1 MTFDELFTRVCEALQ
16 REQRISYRAL
26 RRRFALSDED
36 LADLQDELISAKQLA
51 MDEDNRVLVWVGA
64 PGTALPPPPAT
75 PELAPLPAMV
85 QAQEPLAY
93 TPRHLAEKIL
103 TSRSALEGE
112 RKQVTVLFC
121 DLQNSTAIATH
132 LGPDNMHA
140 LLNRFFDL
148 ALEEVHRYEGTIN
161 QFLGDGFMALF
172 GAPLAHEDH
181 ARRAVLAALA
191 LRQTLHAQHA
201 DLGVP
206 YGVECQFRMG
216 LNSGLVVVGSIGDNL
231 RMDYSAIGDTTH
243 LAARLQQIAEPDT
256 ILLSASTCRLVQ
268 GYVRLEALAPVQVRG
283 LAEPITPYKIL
294 GTLPRRSPVVSRDE
308 RPLSRFVGR
317 ERELATLEE
326 IFAQVEAGHGQVV
339 GIVADAGGGKSRL
352 LYEFR
357 QRVAEKRVTYLEGRC
372 LSYGS
377 RIPYHP
383 ILDVVRQNCGI
394 TERDTATTV
403 LDKVRFALHEVG
415 MDAVATAPYLLHMLG
430 VQEGT
435 DPIAVLTP
443 EALKTCTFETLRQ
456 MSLAGSQRRPLL
468 VAVED
473 LHWMDTTSEAYLALL
488 VESLAGAAI
497 MLLTTYRPPWLDK
510 SYATQLAL
518 RSLAPPEALTV
529 VRTTRPDAALPAQ
542 LEQTIVEKAE
552 GNPFFLEELAR
563 AVLEPGAL
571 QSAVSVPD
579 TIQGVLSARID
590 RLPEDHKRL
599 VQTAAVL
606 GREFSRRLLEAVWD
620 GGAVDPLLV
629 ELQRLEFLYERTGAE
644 EPTYV
649 FKHALTQE
657 VAYDSLLTTR
667 RQALHAAAGH
677 ALERRYADRL
687 DEVAD
692 RLAYHYARTDN
703 TAKAVEYLTR
713 VAERAARSFAHPEA
727 LTALEEALVHAE
739 RLPIEVRDQRVVEL
753 WTRQIASLHWAGR
766 RQEAIALHRERQAGV
781 ERLADHALIVRYY
794 VWLSL
799 HYGFLGERDQ
809 AVQSAQRALAE
820 AQQCQDEVLMGMA
833 YAQLGNEDFF
843 AGRLLQA
850 VEHSRHAVALLEG
863 TAERYWLGLANYILA
878 ISYYFIGEFGQALEA
893 AARVEAVADTI
904 GDRRLQTNA
913 AGIRGWSLATRGDWD
928 AGIAA
933 CQDALERAPEP
944 HETALALGLLGHAYL
959 EQGNLAAAIPVLEQA
974 VEEANRYRS
983 RQVQSW
989 FKAYLGEAYRLDQQ
1003 LDKAQQFASQG
1014 YELASS
1020 IKHGWG
1026 AALAQRTLGRL
1037 AHTRGNLAEAEALF
1051 QEALDTFASIHAR
1064 FEAGRTHLDLAALAH
1079 TQGNQTGATAHLTQ
1093 AQALFAAL
1101 QVPRYVERTTHLAR
1115 AYGITLHAGA
1125 PAAPTEG

>member
-1 MTFDELFTRVCEALQ
+1 
-16 REQRISYRAL
+16 
-26 RRRFALSDED
+26 
-36 LADLQDELISAKQLA
+36 
-51 MDEDNRVLVWVGA
+51 
-64 PGTALPPPPAT
+64 
-75 PELAPLPAMV
+75 
-85 QAQEPLAY
+85 
-93 TPRHLAEKIL
+93 
-103 TSRSALEGE
+103 
-112 RKQVTVLFC
+112 
-121 DLQNSTAIATH
+121 
-132 LGPDNMHA
+132 
-140 LLNRFFDL
+140 
-148 ALEEVHRYEGTIN
+148 
-161 QFLGDGFMALF
+161 
-172 GAPLAHEDH
+172 
-181 ARRAVLAALA
+181 
-191 LRQTLHAQHA
+191 
-201 DLGVP
+201 
-206 YGVECQFRMG
+206 
-216 LNSGLVVVGSIGDNL
+216 
-231 RMDYSAIGDTTH
+231 
-243 LAARLQQIAEPDT
+243 
-256 ILLSASTCRLVQ
+256 
-268 GYVRLEALAPVQVRG
+268 
-283 LAEPITPYKIL
+283 
-294 GTLPRRSPVVSRDE
+294 VVSRDE

-326 IFAQVEAGHGQVV
+326 VFAQVEAGHGQVV
-339 GIVADAGGGKSRL
+339 GIVAEAGGGKSRL

-357 QRVAEKRVTYLEGRC
+357 QRVAETRVTYLEGRC

-394 TERDTATTV
+394 TERDTAATV

-415 MDAVATAPYLLHMLG
+415 MDAAAAAPYLLHMLG
-430 VQEGT
+430 VHEGT

-443 EALKTCTFETLRQ
+443 EALKTRTFETLRQ

-468 VAVED
+468 LAVED
-473 LHWMDTTSEAYLALL
+473 LHWVDTTSEAYLALL

-497 MLLTTYRPPWLDK
+497 MLLTTYRPGYRPPWLDK

-529 VRTTRPDAALPAQ
+529 VRTTRPDAALPAH

-552 GNPFFLEELAR
+552 GNPFFLEELTR
-563 AVLEPGAL
+563 AVLERSAP
-571 QSAVSVPD
+571 QSVRSVPD

-599 VQTAAVL
+599 VQSAAVL
-606 GREFSRRLLEAVWD
+606 GREFSRRLLEAIWD

-677 ALERRYADRL
+677 ALEQRYADRL

-713 VAERAARSFAHPEA
+713 VAERAARGFAHTEA

-739 RLPIEVRDQRVVEL
+739 RLPSEARDQRVVEL
-753 WTRQIASLHWAGR
+753 WTRQLESLHWAGR
-766 RQEAIALHRERQAGV
+766 RQEAIALHRERQARV
-781 ERLADHALIVRYY
+781 DRIEDHALVGRYY
-794 VWLSL
+794 VWLIA
-799 HYGFLGERDQ
+799 HYMFLGERNQ

-820 AQQCQDEVLMGMA
+820 ARQCQDDVLMGMA
-833 YAQLGNEDFF
+833 YAWLGSEDYF

-850 VEHSRHAVALLEG
+850 VEHGQRTVELLER
-863 TAERYWLGLANYILA
+863 TTERYWLGTANYVLA
-878 ISYYFIGEFGQALEA
+878 YSYAFIGEFGQALEA
-893 AARVEAVADTI
+893 ATRAEAIADTI

-913 AGIRGWSLATRGDWD
+913 AAARGWSLMMRGDWE
-928 AGIAA
+928 AGITA
-933 CQDALERAPEP
+933 CQDALERAPDP
-944 HETALALGLLGHAYL
+944 FETALALGLLGCAYL
-959 EQGNLAAAIPVLEQA
+959 EQGNRAAAIPVLEQA
-974 VEEANRYRS
+974 VEEAIRYRS
-983 RQVQSW
+983 RQVQISVIT
-989 FKAYLGEAYRLDQQ
+989 YLGEAYRLDQQ
-1003 LDKAQQFASQG
+1003 LDKAQQLASQG

-1020 IKHGWG
+1020 IRHSGG

-1037 AHTRGNLAEAEALF
+1037 AHTRGNLAEAEALL